1 MTVRDIGLAVVRM
14 APWADAIGRWVYA
27 RLPEAFHDTPTSRL
41 RAHFAGESRVT
52 FVQIGAYD
60 GVTGDPIR
68 RLVVENDS
76 WSGVLIEPQ
85 PDVFNR
91 LQRNYAAQSSRLQ
104 FLNVAISDK
113 AGEKILFYIS
123 ETEQKLLGL
132 PDWTSQVASF
142 NADHL
147 AKHFPHARVVSY
159 HVKAMTFEEAA
170 NLLPAGHVDVVVIDI
185 EGHER
190 AIIDTIDL
198 ERHRVKF
205 IIYEHRHLSERD
217 RSAVESRLRSY
228 GFSVK
233 GFGFDM
239 IASRSLGTSDQERS
253 PVPDTPP
260 P

>member
-14 APWADAIGRWVYA
+14 APWAEAIGRWVYA

-41 RAHFAGESRVT
+41 RGHFPVESRVT

-60 GVTGDPIR
+60 GVAGDPIR

-76 WSGVLIEPQ
+76 WSGVMIEPQ

-91 LQRNYAAQSSRLQ
+91 LQRNYAAQLSRLQ

-113 AGEKILFYIS
+113 GGEKILFYIS

-132 PDWTSQVASF
+132 PDWTSQLASF
-142 NADHL
+142 NSEHL
-147 AKHFPHARVVSY
+147 SKHFPHARLVRCS
-159 HVKAMTFEEAA
+159 VKTMTFEEAA

-190 AIIDTIDL
+190 AIIETIDL

-217 RSAVESRLRSY
+217 RSAVESRLRSH
-228 GFSVK
+228 GFSLK
-233 GFGFDM
+233 AFGFDT
-239 IASRSLGTSDQERS
+239 IASRSLKPRDQVRLS
-253 PVPDTPP
+253 VPD
-260 P
+260 